1 MRSLCAQPVVC
12 RASAAQPARL
22 RAAAPL
28 HAALPAHRRP
38 RSAALHVAARP
49 VTAAVAVRAAC
60 FCACAPGATLTS
72 RASCARQAPPPLPYR
87 VGHGFDLHRLAPGL
101 KLILGGVD
109 IPHTKGCEA
118 HSDGALT
125 RATASQHFALRR
137 WTDRAAT
144 VRKRLHLCCRCARR
158 GSSTRVSL
166 QALRLSD
173 AAECGA

>member
-28 HAALPAHRRP
+28 HAALPAHRRL

-118 HSDGALT
+118 HSDGERT
-125 RATASQHFALRR
+125 RAGASQRCALRR

-144 VRKRLHLCCRCARR
+144 VWNRLHSSCRSARR
-158 GSSTRVSL
+158 GLNTRVSP

-173 AAECGA
+173 ATQRDA